1 MEIISKDIIEQWILP
16 HLPKNKRGFSSRV
29 PLTEIV
35 SCIFYRLKT
44 GCQWRYLPTKAFFK
58 EEALSWNTVFYY
70 WNKWSKAACWQKIW
84 IELLRA
90 NKSFLDLSSLELDGS
105 HTPVKRGGQ
114 AVAYQGR
121 KACKT
126 SNALF
131 FSDAQGQILAMAS
144 PQAGNHHDLFEI
156 QKLFEEMCALLK
168 EADIDLKGL
177 FLNADPAF
185 DAQTFKQAC
194 QKEEIIANVKPN
206 ERNQKAQKEQ
216 APYQR
221 GEHIFDELL
230 YEDRYVIERA
240 NAWLDAFKALLVRFE
255 HSTRNWCSLHF
266 MAFCLMFL
274 RRIQKVN

>member
-1 MEIISKDIIEQWILP
+1 MEILNKDTIEQWILP

-35 SCIFYRLKT
+35 ACIFYRLKT
-44 GCQWRYLPTKAFFK
+44 GCQWRYLPTQAFFK
-58 EEALSWNTVFYY
+58 EEALSWNSVFYY
-70 WNKWSKAACWQKIW
+70 WNKWSRLGCWQKIW

-105 HTPVKRGGQ
+105 HSPVKRGGQ

-131 FSDAQGQILAMAS
+131 FSDAQGQMLAMAS

-156 QKLFEEMCALLK
+156 QNLFEEMCTLLK
-168 EADIDLKGL
+168 AADIDLKGL

-185 DAQTFKQAC
+185 DAKALQEAC

-206 ERNQKAQKEQ
+206 ERNHRAKKEQ
-216 APYQR
+216 APYQS

-240 NAWLDAFKALLVRFE
+240 NAWIDAFKALLIRFE
-255 HSTRNWCSLHF
+255 TTSRNWYSLHV
-266 MAFCLMFL
+266 MAFCIIFL
-274 RRIQKVN
+274 KRIQKGK